1 MGLWVY
7 TKVMAPFP
15 AAPPLVLTI
24 AGFDPTAG
32 AGVLADIK
40 AIAANQAYGL
50 ACIAALT
57 VQTTAGVQTYE
68 TISAKLLE
76 QQLEVLLG
84 EMTPRAAKI
93 GMLGSRST
101 VEVVVRQLERHPIP
115 WLVLDPVRHASNG
128 TALIDDR
135 GWEALR
141 QQLIPRVNVLTP
153 NLDETEALTGI
164 RPTKPAEFE
173 QAALKLSAMGPRYII
188 IKGGHAERPSDVLYD
203 GEKFITLTADRVR
216 TPNTHGTGC
225 TFSAALA
232 ANLAN
237 GKQVQDAVVMAKAY
251 LTAAL
256 KQSYAI
262 GPGPGPLNH
271 LYRLQEAPVSR
282 NVDPAPQ
289 PTYTTR

>member
-1 MGLWVY
+1 
-7 TKVMAPFP
+7 MAPLS
-15 AAPPLVLTI
+15 AAPPLVLTV

-50 ACIAALT
+50 ACISALT
-57 VQTTAGVQTYE
+57 VQTTLGAQAYE
-68 TISAKLLE
+68 PVEAALLE
-76 QQLEVLLG
+76 RQLDALLS
-84 EMTPRAAKI
+84 ELTPHAAKI
-93 GMLGSRST
+93 GMLGSRAA
-101 VEVVVRQLERHPIP
+101 VAVVARQLEKHPIP
-115 WLVLDPVRHASNG
+115 WVVLDPVYHASSG
-128 TALIDDR
+128 AALMDSD

-141 QQLIPRVNVLTP
+141 TLLIPRVTVMTP

-164 RPTKPAEFE
+164 RPVKAAEFE
-173 QAALKLSAMGPRYII
+173 QAALKLSAMGPRYVI
-188 IKGGHAERPSDVLYD
+188 IKGGHSDRPSDVLYD

-237 GKQVQDAVVMAKAY
+237 GKHVQDAVVLAKAY

-271 LYRLQEAPVSR
+271 LYRLQEAPASR

-289 PTYTTR
+289 PSYTTR